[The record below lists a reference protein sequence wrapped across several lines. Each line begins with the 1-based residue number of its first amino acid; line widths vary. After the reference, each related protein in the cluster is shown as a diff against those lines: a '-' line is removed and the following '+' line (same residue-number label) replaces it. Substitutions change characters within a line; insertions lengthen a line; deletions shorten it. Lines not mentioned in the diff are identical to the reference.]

1 MIFVDRSMKIAL
13 IKAVGDHISHQRQ
26 LIYIR
31 TKNSQT
37 IEKSPVI
44 ILVDVVPSHKS
55 SHRGSKVIH
64 GQFPKMFPQSLNPS
78 MQNVTCHF
86 LFLFVCNW
94 LKFRLKKL
102 KLCGVFFCGLF
113 FSDFICFLT
122 RKLWGRTWMLPSVLL
137 VTCRQGEAVIDAD
150 SQAGCDLLSTAGFSS
165 QLLAICYKSIHS
177 FISKYPW
184 CLLMLLPLNA
194 CNKHWQFWPMW
205 RF

>member
-31 TKNSQT
+31 TKNYQT

-78 MQNVTCHF
+78 VQNVTCHF
-86 LFLFVCNW
+86 FFFLFATDWNSDW
-94 LKFRLKKL
+94 RKL
-102 KLCGVFFCGLF
+102 NYVGLF

-122 RKLWGRTWMLPSVLL
+122 RKIWGRTWMLPSILL
-137 VTCRQGEAVIDAD
+137 VTCRQGEAIIDAD
-150 SQAGCDLLSTAGFSS
+150 SQAAVTYCPPQNLAHSIWPFVINPYTVS
-165 QLLAICYKSIHS
+165 QVSILGVSLCY
-177 FISKYPW
+177 Y
-184 CLLMLLPLNA
+184 L
-194 CNKHWQFWPMW
+194 
-205 RF
+205 